1 MWHTYVHCAKYQ
13 CLVNVALH
21 MSEEG
26 SVYIVYSSSLEP
38 WSDMRLPYK
47 PFDSWSHE
55 TPEVAEQKLMGQV

>member
-1 MWHTYVHCAKYQ
+1 
-13 CLVNVALH
+13 